1 MQRLALLAKV
11 RCCSS
16 SAYNQLHCCMLTCHA
31 ACVRSLGV
39 KGSGVAERKE
49 REEKEEPAPA
59 PAPQPEQRG
68 KSGKKSKKK
77 KKR

>member
-16 SAYNQLHCCMLTCHA
+16 SAYNPVLHSYLQP

-49 REEKEEPAPA
+49 REEREVPAPA

-77 KKR
+77 KR